1 MLKYIKWINF
11 NNLNS
16 QLEIRCRKGPKYTLL
31 KMHRQV
37 KESPVTLEYL
47 WETGPLYVDSVH
59 KNNKDL
65 ITQEQN
71 VTIVANIFV
80 KAANTSNSERITL
93 DVYVKSEFFFL

>member
-1 MLKYIKWINF
+1 MACLVLVYALILKDVKVIKGINF

-47 WETGPLYVDSVH
+47 
-59 KNNKDL
+59 
-65 ITQEQN
+65 
-71 VTIVANIFV
+71 
-80 KAANTSNSERITL
+80 
-93 DVYVKSEFFFL
+93 